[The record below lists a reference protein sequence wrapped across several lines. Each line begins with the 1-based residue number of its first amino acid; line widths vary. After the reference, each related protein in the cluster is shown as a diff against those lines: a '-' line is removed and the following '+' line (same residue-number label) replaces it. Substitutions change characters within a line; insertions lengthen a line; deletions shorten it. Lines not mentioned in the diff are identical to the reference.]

1 MMKPTSKWWGL
12 LMLLAVSTAAWGQT
26 FGRVVAIGGHS
37 SDLALDEPRGAL
49 YVANFTAN
57 RIDVV
62 TLATG
67 RVDTSFN
74 VASQPS
80 SLALS
85 PDRRHLVAGH
95 YGNFT
100 SPGVPRNALTVI
112 DLETHSRR
120 TFALADP
127 PLGVAFGIDGRAL
140 VVTSTQFILFDPL
153 VGTMQVIDTIAGVT
167 AKTLPQPP
175 ANFPTEIIGA
185 SVAASRDGLQIIG
198 VTDTIL
204 FRYDLNTR
212 TVYSG
217 GYVAE
222 PELGPR
228 AISVADDG
236 GYYLAGWAM
245 FDRRGMLA
253 QFPNPAGLLNIGSHA
268 IDSSRG
274 IIYAQIPEMIRTDDD
289 EDDQTPPAAS
299 DTGPPF
305 LMVVDADNLTV
316 RERLRLPENLSGKG
330 ILSEDGRAMFALSES
345 GVVILP
351 VGERDAFPRLRAD
364 REDLVFRSN
373 FCSGGGVVQ
382 QEITI
387 EDPSGGAT
395 PFRLVSSIPG
405 VRFSQTEGITPATVE
420 VKIDLSA
427 YQNLRGTV
435 EGELRILSNAAV
447 NVVKPVR
454 LLVNSQEP
462 DQRGT
467 FMNVPGRLVDLIAD
481 PQRLRF
487 FVLRQDTNEVLVFD
501 GGNYRQ
507 IATLRTGNTP
517 TSMAIT
523 FDRRYLLVGNDNSQ
537 IANVYD
543 LETLEQQAPIR
554 FPFGHY
560 PRWLAASGRA
570 ILGASRVAGPKHT
583 IDRVDFFA
591 RTATELPTL
600 GVYENTIDINTAMVA
615 SGNGSSILIAQAD
628 GHLLLYNANADTFTI
643 SRKPADSLGGAI
655 AASNFDQFVVG
666 NLLLNPSLVTS
677 GRLDSTVALSSGF
690 AFVDDFGYRSGTPAG
705 GGSGIIQRVQLSN
718 AAGIA
723 STRMAESPV
732 TGREGA
738 AFTRT
743 MAVLVDRSGIVNLT
757 TSGFTVL
764 SWNYDS
770 AVAIPRI
777 TRVVNAADRTTPV
790 APGGLIVVEGR
801 DLSAVNI
808 ATQQMPLPMALGE
821 SCLTVN
827 GMAVPMLMVSPTE
840 INAQLPFQ
848 AEGNVTMILRT
859 PGGVSDNFNLTIL
872 PTAPSIF
879 RSELAPGFVT
889 PLVYRT
895 ANWQVVTVANPIRAN
910 DELTI
915 YLTGMGKVFP
925 EIPAGVPSPGNPPP
939 SVLTQPTVELAGRQ
953 LEVVFAGLVPNQI
966 GVNEI
971 QVKVPWGIPRGI
983 SQPLRITQGSFSTTI
998 QVRVVE

>member
-1 MMKPTSKWWGL
+1 MIQTTSRWWGVL
-12 LMLLAVSTAAWGQT
+12 ILLAVSCAAWGQS

-37 SDLALDEPRGAL
+37 SDLALDEGRGAL

-57 RIDVV
+57 RVDVV

-85 PDRRHLVAGH
+85 PGATHLVVGH
-95 YGNFT
+95 YGNFAA
-100 SPGVPRNALTVI
+100 PGAPRNALTVI
-112 DLETHSRR
+112 DLESHSRR

-140 VVTSTQFILFDPL
+140 VVTSGQFILFDP
-153 VGTMQVIDTIAGVT
+153 VIGTMQVIDTIAGVT

-175 ANFPTEIIGA
+175 ANFPTEIVGA
-185 SVAASRDGLQIIG
+185 SVAAARDGMQIFG

-212 TVYSG
+212 TVYSA

-228 AISVADDG
+228 AISVAADG
-236 GYYLAGWAM
+236 SIYLAGWAL

-253 QFPNPAGLLNIGSHA
+253 QFPNPSGLLDIGSHA
-268 IDSSRG
+268 IDSQRG
-274 IIYAQIPEMIRTDDD
+274 VIYAQIPEKVESADDPGGA
-289 EDDQTPPAAS
+289 PPPS
-299 DTGPPF
+299 NTISGPPIF
-305 LMVVDADNLTV
+305 MVLDADNLTV

-330 ILSEDGRAMFALSES
+330 VLSEDGSTMYALSES

-351 VGERDAFPRLRAD
+351 VGARDSVPRLAAD
-364 REDLVFRSN
+364 REDLVFRAS
-373 FCSGGGVVQ
+373 FCNQGVLT

-387 EDPSGGAT
+387 FDPSGGST
-395 PFRLVSSIPG
+395 PFRLSSSIDG
-405 VRFSQTEGITPATVE
+405 VRFSQTEGSTPATIQVS
-420 VKIDLSA
+420 IDPA
-427 YQNLRGTV
+427 AFQNLRGTAV
-435 EGELRILSNAAV
+435 AQLNIASPSAV
-447 NVVKPVR
+447 NILKPVR
-454 LLVNSQEP
+454 LLVNLQDP

-467 FMNVPGRLVDLIAD
+467 FVNVPGRLVDLVAD
-481 PQRLRF
+481 PVRLRF

-507 IATLRTGNTP
+507 VATLRTGNTP

-560 PRWLAASGRA
+560 PRWLASSGRA
-570 ILGASRVAGPKHT
+570 ILGASRVAGPTHT

-591 RTATELPTL
+591 RTATQLPTL

-615 SGNGSSILIAQAD
+615 SGNGSSILVAQAD

-643 SRKPADSLGGAI
+643 SRKPADSLAGAI

-666 NLLLNPSLVTS
+666 NLLLNASLVPY
-677 GRLDSTVALSSGF
+677 GRLDSTVGLTSGF
-690 AFVDDFGYRSGTPAG
+690 AFVDDYGFRTGAPEA
-705 GGSGIIQRVQLSN
+705 GGSGIIQRVHLDT

-723 STRMAESPV
+723 STRLVESPIQGV
-732 TGREGA
+732 EGA

-743 MAVLVDRSGIVNLT
+743 VAVLVDRSAIVNLT

-764 SWNYDS
+764 SWNYDA

-777 TRVVNAADRTTPV
+777 TRVTNAADRTHPV

-801 DLSAVNI
+801 DLSAVNL
-808 ATQQMPLPMALGE
+808 ATQEMPLPMALGE

-827 GMAVPMLMVSPTE
+827 GLPVPMLMVSPSE

-848 AEGNVTMILRT
+848 AEGNVTMVLRT
-859 PGGVSDNFNLTIL
+859 PGGVSDNYNLTIL

-879 RSELAPGFVT
+879 RSELAPGFT
-889 PLVYRT
+889 APLVLRT
-895 ANWQVVTVANPIRAN
+895 ANWQVVTASNPVRQN

-915 YLTGMGKVFP
+915 YLTGMGKVTP
-925 EIPAGVPSPGNPPP
+925 EVPAGQPAPGNPVPT
-939 SVLTQPTVELAGRQ
+939 VLTPPNVELAGRA
-953 LEVVFAGLVPNQI
+953 LEVLFAGLVPDQI
-966 GVNEI
+966 GVYEI
-971 QVKVPWGIPRGI
+971 KVKVPWGIPRGM
-983 SQPLRITQGSFSTTI
+983 SQPLKINQGSYSTTVP
-998 QVRVVE
+998 VRVVE